1 MLNHRGELLMEILGP
16 ATETKGMFLKAG
28 VHRVP
33 SSDVAGDHKHIQHI
47 GTPMSQ
53 GLNCINDYSVALN

>member
-1 MLNHRGELLMEILGP
+1 MEILGP
-16 ATETKGMFLKAG
+16 ATETRGMFLKAG

-33 SSDVAGDHKHIQHI
+33 SSDVAGDHKHIQHR